1 MIDFVHSPTLTVG
14 FAHKAYQLRDEF
26 LARGQPLESFEVR
39 TLDDLEQRIADAEV
53 LVISGLWQNELVK
66 HAPKLRLIQSISAGT
81 DQFSRAVLRERG
93 IRLASAQGTN
103 EVAVAEHAIA
113 LMLALTRYLHLARD
127 FQAQQYW
134 RPMIGDRARREDELD
149 GKTLLIVGLGR
160 IGRRLAH
167 LANAFGMSVIGVK
180 REPASVPG
188 VARLVGPAQ
197 LLDILPEADF
207 VALTCPLTSETEGL
221 IGASTLAA
229 MRPSAHLINV
239 ARGRV
244 IDEATSELWR
254 FPNVLVTPHSAG
266 ETRRYETRIVD
277 LLLENIARF
286 KAGSALLNEVA

>member
-1 MIDFVHSPTLTVG
+1 M
-14 FAHKAYQLRDEF
+14 
-26 LARGQPLESFEVR
+26 
-39 TLDDLEQRIADAEV
+39 
-53 LVISGLWQNELVK
+53 
-66 HAPKLRLIQSISAGT
+66 
-81 DQFSRAVLRERG
+81 
-93 IRLASAQGTN
+93 
-103 EVAVAEHAIA
+103 
-113 LMLALTRYLHLARD
+113 
-127 FQAQQYW
+127 
-134 RPMIGDRARREDELD
+134 
-149 GKTLLIVGLGR
+149 
-160 IGRRLAH
+160 
-167 LANAFGMSVIGVK
+167 K

-244 IDEATSELWR
+244 IDETALIEALRRGAIAGAGLDCVLEEPLPATSELWR